1 MEDAMRRTAGLCLA
15 LIALLAAGPSFAGMR
30 AVYHGETEPK
40 VLEVETGDAGE
51 LRIGKPGDPAY
62 AIERDGRFYMVQPG
76 PDGQPLVFAVEDMA
90 AVLGKS
96 LPPLFATLFSEAAR
110 ANPSPP
116 PQMERLGSRTVAG
129 FPGEVWK
136 VTLNGNPPNVQELV
150 FSSDPALKPVG
161 RALGR
166 FLESMMLMATPLLGE
181 MAGEMAEEMR
191 SVFAVGT
198 PLESVGRFRLVEAK
212 AADIPAERFQLP
224 ARPATRAEIE
234 AEVKRSAPPSP

>member
-1 MEDAMRRTAGLCLA
+1 MRRLA
-15 LIALLAAGPSFAGMR
+15 VLSLTLLAAAPADAGMR
-30 AVYHGETEPK
+30 AVYHGENEPK
-40 VLEVETGDAGE
+40 VLEVEIGDAGA

-62 AIERDGRFYMVQPG
+62 AIEREGRFYLVQPG
-76 PDGQPLVFAVEDMA
+76 ADGKVRVFAVEDMA
-90 AVLGKS
+90 AVLGEAM
-96 LPPLFATLFSEAAR
+96 PPFFATLFSEAAR

-116 PQMERLGSRTVAG
+116 PKMERAGSRTVAG

-136 VTLNGNPPNVQELV
+136 VTLNGNPPNMQEMV
-150 FSSDPALKPVG
+150 FSADPALKPVG

-166 FLESMMLMATPLLGE
+166 FLESMMLMATPMLGE
-181 MAGEMAEEMR
+181 MAGEMVKEMR

-212 AADIPAERFQLP
+212 AAEVPAERFELP
-224 ARPATRAEIE
+224 AKPATRAEIA

>member
-1 MEDAMRRTAGLCLA
+1 MRRIAGLSLA
-15 LIALLAAGPSFAGMR
+15 LIALLGAVPSEAGMR
-30 AVYHGETEPK
+30 AVYHGESEPK

-62 AIERDGRFYMVQPG
+62 AIERDGVFYMVQPG
-76 PDGQPLVFAVEDMA
+76 PDGKPLVFAVEDMA

-96 LPPLFATLFSEAAR
+96 LPPFFASLFSEAAR

-116 PQMERLGSRTVAG
+116 PKMERAGSRTVAG
-129 FPGEVWK
+129 FPGEVWT
-136 VTLNGNPPNVQELV
+136 VTLNGNPPNVQEMV
-150 FSSDPALKPVG
+150 FSADPALKPVG

-166 FLESMMLMATPLLGE
+166 FIESMMLMATPMLGE
-181 MAGEMAEEMR
+181 MAGEMVKEMR

-212 AADIPAERFQLP
+212 AADIPADRFVLP
-224 ARPATRAEIE
+224 AKPATRAEIE
-234 AEVKRSAPPSP
+234 RQVKVQAPPAP

>member
-1 MEDAMRRTAGLCLA
+1 MRRTAGLCLA

-110 ANPSPP
+110 A
-116 PQMERLGSRTVAG
+116 M
-129 FPGEVWK
+129 
-136 VTLNGNPPNVQELV
+136 
-150 FSSDPALKPVG
+150 
-161 RALGR
+161 
-166 FLESMMLMATPLLGE
+166 
-181 MAGEMAEEMR
+181 
-191 SVFAVGT
+191 
-198 PLESVGRFRLVEAK
+198 K
-212 AADIPAERFQLP
+212 AATSAVSRRA
-224 ARPATRAEIE
+224 ARHAAYSPTA
-234 AEVKRSAPPSP
+234 RSASTIAHA